1 MGDIL
6 HHLERFIGV
15 YFNFVVVILA
25 AVFNVVTIRVLLH
38 MNLAKT
44 LKTILLTLMAVET
57 ILSVISLPVPLM
69 NGGHLEWLL
78 DTIWQVH
85 TIFSL

>member
-1 MGDIL
+1 MGDIV